1 MLPNHLDLGLDDL
14 RLRQLAV
21 LIDVLHLF
29 GDGRGTL
36 RVDCVEP
43 QDFVRA
49 PGGQNAS
56 LDLRVVLAT
65 CQADI
70 VRKPALIS

>member
-49 PGGQNAS
+49 PGG
-56 LDLRVVLAT
+56 
-65 CQADI
+65 
-70 VRKPALIS
+70 